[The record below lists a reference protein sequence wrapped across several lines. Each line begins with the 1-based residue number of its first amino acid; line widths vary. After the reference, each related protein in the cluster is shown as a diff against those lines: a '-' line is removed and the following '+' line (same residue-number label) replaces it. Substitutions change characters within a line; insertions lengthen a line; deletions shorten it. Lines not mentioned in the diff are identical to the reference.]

1 MPPTRNGRSK
11 QRSSSRRAR
20 RPLKPVVQESTA
32 GMIADQVREAI
43 ARGDLPPGAQLGE
56 ADLSSQLGV
65 SRGPLREGL
74 QRLAQEGLLL
84 SIRNRGLFVIEMT
97 PERVDDMYLA
107 RQAVERAAAEQ
118 IHHKSPHEAGE
129 HLLAVTEK
137 MASTSQAADAEG
149 VGAAD
154 IAFHELLVQL
164 AGSPRLDRMHRTL
177 MTETRMCINALASTY
192 DDFEC
197 RVQEHRDIAQSFI
210 DGDPARTDELLRLHM
225 KDAIDRL
232 TASRPAAESAVAVAE
247 ADGRA

>member
-1 MPPTRNGRSK
+1 MPT
-11 QRSSSRRAR
+11 SRHAR
-20 RPLKPVVQESTA
+20 RPLEPVVQESTA
-32 GMIADQVREAI
+32 RMIADQVREAI

-56 ADLSSQLGV
+56 AELSHQLGV

-84 SIRNRGLFVIEMT
+84 SIRNRGLFVMEMT

-118 IHHKSPHEAGE
+118 IHRKAPVDAGE
-129 HLLAVTEK
+129 HLLTVTDT
-137 MASTSQAADAEG
+137 MATTSRAADAAG
-149 VGAAD
+149 VGEAD

-164 AGSPRLDRMHRTL
+164 AGSPRLSRMHRTL
-177 MTETRMCINALASTY
+177 MTETRMCINALESTY

-210 DGDPARTDELLRLHM
+210 DGEPGRTDELLRLHM

-232 TASRPAAESAVAVAE
+232 TAIRPA
-247 ADGRA
+247 

>member
-1 MPPTRNGRSK
+1 MPPTRNARPT
-11 QRSSSRRAR
+11 QRSAAGARRAR

-43 ARGDLPPGAQLGE
+43 AQGDLPPGSQLGE
-56 ADLSSQLGV
+56 AELAGQLGV

-97 PERVDDMYLA
+97 AERVDDMYLA

-118 IHHKSPHEAGE
+118 IHRKSPVDAGE

-137 MASTSQAADAEG
+137 MASTSRLSDVAG

-164 AGSPRLDRMHRTL
+164 AGSPRLGRMHRTL

-210 DGDPARTDELLRLHM
+210 ERKPRRTDKLLRLHM

-232 TASRPAAESAVAVAE
+232 TAGRRDEARGGASA
-247 ADGRA
+247 G